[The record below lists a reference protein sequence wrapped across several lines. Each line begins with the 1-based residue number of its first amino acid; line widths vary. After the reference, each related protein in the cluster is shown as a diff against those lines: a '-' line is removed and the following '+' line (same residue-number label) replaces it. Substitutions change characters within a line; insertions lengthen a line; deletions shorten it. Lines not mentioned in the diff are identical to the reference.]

1 MPIELMSKKVIDVPE
16 GLVVDISLDS
26 IKIANDKATLV
37 RKLPA
42 SNIQI
47 EKDASHITLSVQH
60 SRRRDLA
67 LLGTLSSHVAN
78 MIMGLTKGFEYI
90 LKLVYSHFPVTIKQD
105 ESKIIIENFL
115 GERKPR
121 VARIMEGAHVDISTD
136 TIIVGGYDKEAVGQ
150 TAANLEKA
158 TKIKR
163 RDPKVFQDGLYIVEK
178 RCS

>member
-67 LLGTLSSHVAN
+67 LLGTLSSQVP
-78 MIMGLTKGFEYI
+78 G
-90 LKLVYSHFPVTIKQD
+90 
-105 ESKIIIENFL
+105 
-115 GERKPR
+115 
-121 VARIMEGAHVDISTD
+121 
-136 TIIVGGYDKEAVGQ
+136 
-150 TAANLEKA
+150 
-158 TKIKR
+158 
-163 RDPKVFQDGLYIVEK
+163 
-178 RCS
+178 